1 MGQADEYRV
10 KAAAFRAE
18 ARHVRDLSVRGNLE
32 SLARAYVRLA
42 EQAEKNRHLNT
53 YARLAEQSEA
63 DSATNITFDPLDDTK
78 R

>member
-1 MGQADEYRV
+1 MGQADEYRA

-18 ARHVRDLSVRGNLE
+18 AKHVRDLSVRVNLE

-42 EQAEKNRHLNT
+42 EQAEKNRHLV
-53 YARLAEQSEA
+53 ARLAGQSKA
-63 DSATNITFDPLDDTK
+63 DSAATITFDPLDDTK